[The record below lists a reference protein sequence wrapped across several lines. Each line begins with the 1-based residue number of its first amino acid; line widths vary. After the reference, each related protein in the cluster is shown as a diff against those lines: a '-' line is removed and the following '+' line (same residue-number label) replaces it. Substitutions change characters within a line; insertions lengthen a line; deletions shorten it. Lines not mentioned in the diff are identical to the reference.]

1 MIILSVGI
9 GALLTSVAFTRQ
21 PHLAY
26 ILPFRVFR
34 LTILDHCSG
43 LQLFTHDWS
52 LESNFFDPNLFSGM
66 FQGLSGILRETLQK
80 GFPREIYLEHAV
92 VLLERSVCLP
102 LTFVLIASKS
112 SSLRCRALRSFTDTF
127 SQQFGRII
135 SSQKGII
142 ATDSPSIER
151 HVTSAFPLILN
162 YVVLDLYLGAGAKT

>member
-26 ILPFRVFR
+26 ILLFRVFR

-52 LESNFFDPNLFSGM
+52 LDSNFFDPNLFSGM

-92 VLLERSVCLP
+92 VLLERSVGLP
-102 LTFVLIASKS
+102 PTFVLIASKS
-112 SSLRCRALRSFTDTF
+112 SSSPFDHLQTF
-127 SQQFGRII
+127 F
-135 SSQKGII
+135 
-142 ATDSPSIER
+142 PS
-151 HVTSAFPLILN
+151 N
-162 YVVLDLYLGAGAKT
+162 LGGYHPPNPQENQHNKQVGAKKLSSNLEKDLFFKRFF